1 LLKSKNSHVFKEESF
16 FLEKRIG
23 RSRKEGV
30 LSESIVILSLAQD
43 LSQTSSPSR
52 PEERSLGYVN
62 SRDLSS
68 GRDDGSFKNNL
79 LLLILK
85 KGRLAFA
92 NRPFFNC
99 GLLVCYK
106 GLVT

>member
-1 LLKSKNSHVFKEESF
+1 LLKGKNSHVFKEESF
-16 FLEKRIG
+16 FLEKRRG

-43 LSQTSSPSR
+43 LSQTSSSSR
-52 PEERSLGYVN
+52 RKERSLGYVI
-62 SRDLSS
+62 SRDLSL

-85 KGRLAFA
+85 KGRFAFA
-92 NRPFFNC
+92 TGPFLIAVYWFAIR
-99 GLLVCYK
+99 V
-106 GLVT
+106 